1 MENHPEVSSDVFSG
15 LLDNEPEFIVVN
27 FTNLHTKVNGNYPF
41 LHYVAEKAQCA
52 KSTQAIEHIRSA
64 HTSMYSQ
71 WKVGMHPDLQQSIS
85 DFFVGFKKDFAA
97 KKWRESCWERQTQV

>member
-1 MENHPEVSSDVFSG
+1 M
-15 LLDNEPEFIVVN
+15 
-27 FTNLHTKVNGNYPF
+27 NGNYPF

-52 KSTQAIEHIRSA
+52 KSTQAIERIRSA

-97 KKWRESCWERQTQV
+97 KNGEKAVGKDRLKFDNYRTLNSYLRTHPEKVSSQG